1 MERGNDQRRAIL
13 EEIRDVRSQAA
24 DMTKLLAAGVLD
36 DEDWDR
42 VGLLLVSCR
51 QERKR
56 LEERLTDIDAMLAPA
71 AGGKREQ

>member
-13 EEIRDVRSQAA
+13 EEIREVRSQAA
-24 DMTKLLAAGVLD
+24 DITKLLAAGVLD

-51 QERKR
+51 EERRR
-56 LEERLTDIDAMLAPA
+56 LEARLTDIDAMLAPA
-71 AGGKREQ
+71 AARKRVQ